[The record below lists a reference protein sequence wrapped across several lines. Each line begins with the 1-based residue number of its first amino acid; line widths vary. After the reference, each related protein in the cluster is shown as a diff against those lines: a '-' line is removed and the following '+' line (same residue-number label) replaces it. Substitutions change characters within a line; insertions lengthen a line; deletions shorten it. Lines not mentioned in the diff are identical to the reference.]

1 MDGVVEYSLV
11 VGAVV
16 AEGKANGAGTTGA
29 VSGKTTGCS
38 YYPSSLKAVDI
49 IFLVLFACLWL

>member
-16 AEGKANGAGTTGA
+16 AEGRANGAGTTGA
-29 VSGKTTGCS
+29 VSGKTTG
-38 YYPSSLKAVDI
+38 SS
-49 IFLVLFACLWL
+49 